1 MDGQQKLLLRSACV
15 CDMRR
20 NERRR
25 TRTNRYKRTN
35 AGRSNRWGEGMG
47 FVKEQSP
54 PAPTGETFFSPG
66 DSLNTITSL
75 LKRKTQST
83 VRRDKG
89 MKNRLVILKVVK
101 KLNPFKT
108 LCVVWGVNYF
118 TVSREVSRVG

>member
-1 MDGQQKLLLRSACV
+1 MVSKSRE

-25 TRTNRYKRTN
+25 KNRFKRIG

-54 PAPTGETFFSPG
+54 QAPTEETFFSPG

-75 LKRKTQST
+75 LKRKTRST

-89 MKNRLVILKVVK
+89 MKNRLVTLKVAK
-101 KLNPFKT
+101 KINLFKT